1 MRDEAAPAIRG
12 IIWPPLSGIGGG
24 HVARNLKL
32 LSELEWQ
39 SPAAL
44 REGQF
49 RQLDSLLRHAARH
62 SPYYARQLAQCGWT
76 ESAEI
81 GAFPL
86 ERLPLLTRA
95 ALQERGPDLLCG
107 WVPPEHGHHYEASSS
122 GSTGRKVTV
131 TKTALVSHLFNVLTL
146 RNAQW
151 QRRDVRGRMAVI
163 RYLHDPDIAGDPRG
177 AVADNW
183 GSPFAEHFR
192 TGGVAMLDIRHDVRL
207 QAEWLRRQNPD
218 YLMTFPSNLR
228 ALAELFL
235 EQGWS
240 LPRLKEIQT
249 LSEVM
254 SPAIRALAD
263 QAWGAR
269 VTDIYSAQEVGY
281 IALQAPDAPH
291 YFTQAETV
299 IVEVLDDQGRACGPG
314 ETGRIVITQLHN
326 FATPIIRY
334 DIGDLGEVGPACPAG
349 RGLPVITAIGGRVRN
364 LVCTP
369 DGRKYWPAVPLDV
382 FKDVAPVRQF
392 QLIQKSL
399 TLIEARMAVARP
411 LSAAEEAQVLRLVQ
425 EGLGYPF
432 EVSFTYLD
440 ELRRNPANG
449 KFEDFRS
456 ELIG

>member
-1 MRDEAAPAIRG
+1 MPSAPSAIPG
-12 IIWPPLSGIGGG
+12 IAWPPLSGIGAG
-24 HVARNLKL
+24 HRASNLKL
-32 LSELEWQ
+32 LSELEWL

-49 RQLDSLLRHAARH
+49 RQLDVLLRHAARH
-62 SPYYARQLAQCGWT
+62 SPYYAERLAGCGWT
-76 ESAEI
+76 AADEI

-86 ERLPLLTRA
+86 ARLPILTRA
-95 ALQERGPDLLCG
+95 ALQDHGPELLCG
-107 WVPPEHGHHYEASSS
+107 WVPPEHGQHYQSSSS
-122 GSTGRKVTV
+122 GSTGRRVTV
-131 TKTALVSHLFNVLTL
+131 TKTAVISDLFDLLTL
-146 RNAQW
+146 RNALW
-151 QRRDVRGRMAVI
+151 QRRDLRGRIAVI
-163 RYLHDPDIAGDPRG
+163 RYLHDPDIARNPQG
-177 AVADNW
+177 AVEDNW

-192 TGGVAMLDIRHDVRL
+192 TGGLAMLDIRHDVRL
-207 QAEWLRRQNPD
+207 QAEWLLRQNPD
-218 YLMTFPSNLR
+218 YLMTFPSNLH
-228 ALAELFL
+228 ALADLFL

-240 LPRLKEIQT
+240 LPRLTEIQT

-254 SPAIRALAD
+254 SPSIRALAQ

-281 IALQAPDAPH
+281 IALQAPDAAH
-291 YFTQAETV
+291 YLVQSETM

-334 DIGDLGEVGPACPAG
+334 DIGDLGEVGHPCPSG
-349 RGLPVITAIGGRVRN
+349 RGLPVINGIGGRVRN

-382 FKDVAPVRQF
+382 FKHVAPVRQF

-411 LSAAEEAQVLRLVQ
+411 LTAAEEAQVLDLVR
-425 EGLGYPF
+425 EELGYPF

-456 ELIG
+456 ELLG

>member
-1 MRDEAAPAIRG
+1 MRDQPTTAIPG
-12 IIWPPLSGIGGG
+12 IVWPPLPGIGTG
-24 HVARNLKL
+24 HEPATLKL
-32 LSELEWQ
+32 FSELEWL
-39 SPAAL
+39 SPGAL
-44 REGQF
+44 REGQY
-49 RQLDSLLRHAARH
+49 RQLDVLLRHAARH
-62 SPYYARQLAQCGWT
+62 SPYHAGRLAECGWT

-95 ALQERGPDLLCG
+95 TLQERGTGLLCG

-163 RYLHDPDIAGDPRG
+163 RYLHDPEVARDPRG

-192 TGGVAMLDIRHDVRL
+192 TGGVAMLDIRHDVQR
-207 QAEWLRRQNPD
+207 QAEWLRRQDPD

-228 ALAELFL
+228 ALAALFL
-235 EQGWS
+235 ERGWS

-254 SPAIRALAD
+254 SPSIRALAN

-281 IALQAPDAPH
+281 IALQAPGHPH
-291 YFTQAETV
+291 YLAQSETM
-299 IVEVLDDQGRACGPG
+299 IVEVLDDQGRACAPG

-326 FATPIIRY
+326 FAMPIIRY

-369 DGRKYWPAVPLDV
+369 DGRKYWPAVPIDV
-382 FKDVAPVRQF
+382 FQDVAPVRQF
-392 QLIQKSL
+392 QLIQRSL
-399 TLIEARMAVARP
+399 ELIEARMAVTRP
-411 LSAAEEAQVLRLVQ
+411 LSADEEAQVLRLVQ

-432 EVSFTYLD
+432 EVRFTYLD
-440 ELRRNPANG
+440 ELKRNPANG
-449 KFEDFRS
+449 KFEEFRS
-456 ELIG
+456 ELLE